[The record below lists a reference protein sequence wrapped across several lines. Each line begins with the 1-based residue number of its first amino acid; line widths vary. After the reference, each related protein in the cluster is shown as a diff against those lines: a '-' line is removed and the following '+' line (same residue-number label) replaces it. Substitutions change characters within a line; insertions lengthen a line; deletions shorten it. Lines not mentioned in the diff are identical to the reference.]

1 MIKQIIM
8 KQQPLLPYRLK
19 KIGWLLFIPF
29 AIAGIYLHITDYE
42 PNWITTKV
50 FAIYNESLFS
60 DKKWFSIVE
69 TNITSSLIGIGFL
82 AGCLLI
88 AFSKEK
94 VEDEFIAGLRLSS
107 LQWAV
112 LVNYSL
118 LLFCFLFIYGFA
130 FMNVLI
136 YNVFTVLLIFIG
148 RFNYLLN
155 KSRNMKAHAK

>member
-1 MIKQIIM
+1 M

-69 TNITSSLIGIGFL
+69 TNITSTLIGIGFL

-148 RFNYLLN
+148 RFNYLLF
-155 KSRNMKAHAK
+155 KSRKMNADEK